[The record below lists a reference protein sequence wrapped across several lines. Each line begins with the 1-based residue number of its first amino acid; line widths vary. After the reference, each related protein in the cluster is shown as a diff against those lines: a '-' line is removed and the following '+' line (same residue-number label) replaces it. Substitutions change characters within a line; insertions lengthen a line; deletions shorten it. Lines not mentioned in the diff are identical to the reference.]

1 MKDNGWIKL
10 HRQIVDNWIWDDAE
24 KLKAWLDILLMVNHK
39 NKKILVNGQLVTIK
53 RGEKLT
59 SIAKLADRWGWTK
72 RRVMRFLDLL
82 EDDEMCTTNRTT
94 YGTTIKVVN
103 YAEYQGFSTPKRNT
117 VDTTDSTA
125 HDTAED
131 TAHDTQTIMNK
142 NDNNANNFLCAAAL
156 KKIPPAKSDVEEYCR
171 QKNYH
176 IDLTEFF
183 SYYDLHDWTLGNGRK
198 ITNWTAAVDYW
209 YQNGKKMNAA
219 DTKPMPYFEEFKTA
233 APLTGEASPFKNGL
247 ASEMIR
253 RKREKKV
260 NE

>member
-1 MKDNGWIKL
+1 MKDKGWIKL
-10 HRQIVDNWIWDDAE
+10 YRQIQDNALWNDGEPYDKAHAWID
-24 KLKAWLDILLMVNHK
+24 LLLCVNHA
-39 NKKILVNGQLVTIK
+39 NRKKIIGNEIVTVK
-53 RGEKLT
+53 RGSMFT
-59 SIAKLADRWGWTK
+59 SDNFLANRWHWS
-72 RRVMRFLDLL
+72 RERVRRFLALIERDNMVTLK
-82 EDDEMCTTNRTT
+82 RTS
-94 YGTTIKVVN
+94 YGTWINVVN
-103 YAEYQGFSTPKRNT
+103 YAHFQGGRTTNETSNETT
-117 VDTTDSTA
+117 VETTNEAAD
-125 HDTAED
+125 E
-131 TAHDTQTIMNK
+131 TQYKNDK

-156 KKIPPAKSDVEEYCR
+156 KKIPPTRSDVEEYCR

-176 IDLTEFF
+176 IDLIEFF